1 MMRRSLPAVLLAA
14 VLWALCFGGEARAVD
29 RTFAGSVQVD
39 YHGSFDRQRPDR
51 NAFDGATIEAGLKL
65 AIDVSEHFSGNFK
78 VCFGCHGFEMDMAH
92 IDYRVADELNI
103 RLGRFS
109 PSFGNFNLRH
119 DPANHKLSDKPLVYD
134 MGRMLRMRDWNM
146 GVMPSPFPDN
156 GLELSG
162 THWFGQ
168 SVQLDYAAH
177 VVSGFKGDKNG
188 MDLDFVA
195 SRSGS
200 LYYVDNNSRP
210 AGGGRV
216 GLGFRLGPRS
226 ELTFGASGIYGTYDE
241 GNDLEYLIL
250 GGDAAL
256 RLGRTNVRA
265 EVLLRRQTFDGSNP
279 QRFRYALVDRFFTKQ
294 GALLELEQ
302 PIVPG
307 FELLARLDW
316 MERKGNVL
324 TGSTLAAESNIV
336 RATLG
341 TSIDVERGFRIKL
354 SGEYWR
360 FVPGDPT
367 SAISFHVGATGA
379 L

>member
-1 MMRRSLPAVLLAA
+1 M
-14 VLWALCFGGEARAVD
+14 
-29 RTFAGSVQVD
+29 
-39 YHGSFDRQRPDR
+39 
-51 NAFDGATIEAGLKL
+51 
-65 AIDVSEHFSGNFK
+65 
-78 VCFGCHGFEMDMAH
+78 
-92 IDYRVADELNI
+92 
-103 RLGRFS
+103 
-109 PSFGNFNLRH
+109 
-119 DPANHKLSDKPLVYD
+119 
-134 MGRMLRMRDWNM
+134 
-146 GVMPSPFPDN
+146 
-156 GLELSG
+156 
-162 THWFGQ
+162 
-168 SVQLDYAAH
+168 
-177 VVSGFKGDKNG
+177 
-188 MDLDFVA
+188 
-195 SRSGS
+195 
-200 LYYVDNNSRP
+200 
-210 AGGGRV
+210 

-226 ELTFGASGIYGTYDE
+226 ELTFGASGIYGTYDHD
-241 GNDLEYLIL
+241 NDLEYLIF

-265 EVLLRRQTFDGSNP
+265 EFLLRRQTFDGSNP

-302 PIVPG
+302 PIFPG

-367 SAISFHVGATGA
+367 SAISFHIGATGA